1 MISRKTDPSDII
13 AWKRELR
20 FDYHGLFNILSLPSG
35 KISCYGR
42 QVILTQFDK
51 TAGWLDE
58 LS

>member
-1 MISRKTDPSDII
+1 MISRETDPLDII
-13 AWKRELR
+13 AWKRESR
-20 FDYHGLFNILSLPSG
+20 FDYHGLFNILSLPPG